1 MLLSYTN
8 SKLITD
14 ASANVQTLA
23 TWSGA
28 DGSISPFDAKRSRSL
43 APDDVPQV
51 ATAVFFYDLPL
62 GRGKK
67 NLHDGG
73 ALNTLAGGLQ
83 FRPLIPYSP
92 RTPHFFPPL
101 PLPPPCSFPPPLP

>member
-51 ATAVFFYDLPL
+51 ATAAFVYDLPL

-67 NLHDGG
+67 YLHDGG
-73 ALNTLAGGLQ
+73 ALNTVGGGWQ
-83 FRPLIPYSP
+83 FSP
-92 RTPHFFPPL
+92 IIHSSHRTPIFFRRVTFTL
-101 PLPPPCSFPPPLP
+101 PL